1 MDGLS
6 SEYFSG
12 VGIFGDIRLDR
23 RLEITF
29 EQMAK
34 RPTETLPKKLPS
46 KTVLTGGYR
55 MFNNPDVTHA
65 KILEAHQRCCLEWL
79 SQLCEQSN
87 GKELTLLLLHDTT
100 VLDYSGLNIEGLGQI
115 GNGHGKGLYAHNSLA
130 VLREGRQVVGLMN
143 QILHRRDYAP
153 PRETRA
159 ARAKRRSRESRLWRM
174 AVEAQPPM
182 PAGIR
187 VIDVS
192 DRGSDITEYIEY
204 EIRHGRTF
212 IVRSQHNRRLVSAA
226 DGTPLVRKLHER
238 IRARSAMHRYPVCL
252 AGADGGRTVW
262 MELAWEQ
269 LRLNPPRQKR
279 GDHGRE
285 PLTVWAVL
293 AREENPQDPKD
304 PIEWILLTNQ
314 PIETAADAQQVVSD
328 YGCRWLDEDYHKAQK
343 TGCGIEMTQMTQLH
357 GLENVIALTSVL
369 AVHVLKLRCLARDE
383 KTKDEPARAHE
394 DELKV
399 RLAARHTKHADW
411 RTMTVWEF
419 YIAVAKLGGYMLNP
433 EKRPPGW
440 IILWRGYTRLND
452 MAEGVSLLRERCVE
466 T

>member
-293 AREENPQDPKD
+293 AREENPQDPDD

-343 TGCGIEMTQMTQLH
+343 TGCGIEMTQMT
-357 GLENVIALTSVL
+357 
-369 AVHVLKLRCLARDE
+369 RCTGW
-383 KTKDEPARAHE
+383 KT
-394 DELKV
+394 
-399 RLAARHTKHADW
+399 
-411 RTMTVWEF
+411 
-419 YIAVAKLGGYMLNP
+419 
-433 EKRPPGW
+433 
-440 IILWRGYTRLND
+440 
-452 MAEGVSLLRERCVE
+452 
-466 T
+466 